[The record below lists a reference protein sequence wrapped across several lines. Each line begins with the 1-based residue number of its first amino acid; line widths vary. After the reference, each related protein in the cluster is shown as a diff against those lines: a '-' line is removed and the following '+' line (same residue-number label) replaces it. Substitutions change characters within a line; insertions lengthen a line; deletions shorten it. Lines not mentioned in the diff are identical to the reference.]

1 LILTNNSGSW
11 SPSCIV
17 GSEFH
22 HGRCLGCF
30 LLGFGS
36 SGWWFVT

>member
-1 LILTNNSGSW
+1 LLFASSSSSW
-11 SPSCIV
+11 IPSCIV
-17 GSEFH
+17 DSEFH

-36 SGWWFVT
+36 SRWWLVT